1 MGMLK
6 KLFAVVCGAALLTAC
21 ASKEEGADLYGNA
34 TGGWNPDVDISELAA
49 TGLTK
54 KFNNDVT
61 PVVYFN
67 LNSADLDASGKST
80 LAEQAEWLRKNP
92 RALVVIEGNCDERG
106 TTEYNFALG
115 ERRANAARRYLV
127 ANGVDAKRIRIIS
140 YGKEK
145 PVATGSNEEAWAKN
159 RNATTVAY

>member
-1 MGMLK
+1 MLK
-6 KLFAVVCGAALLTAC
+6 KLLAVVCVVSLLGACSAR
-21 ASKEEGADLYGNA
+21 EEGADIYGNSK
-34 TGGWNPDVDISELAA
+34 GGWNQDVNISDLEA

-54 KFNNDVT
+54 EFNKETT
-61 PVVYFN
+61 PVVYFR
-67 LNSADLDASGKST
+67 LNSSDLCPKAKEQ
-80 LAEQAEWLRKNP
+80 LKAQAEWLRNHP
-92 RALVVIEGNCDERG
+92 RALIVIEGNCDERG

-115 ERRANAARRYLV
+115 ERRANAARRYLMQ
-127 ANGVDAKRIRIIS
+127 NGVSADRIRTIS

>member
-1 MGMLK
+1 MFK
-6 KLFAVVCGAALLTAC
+6 KLLAVICGAALLSAC
-21 ASKEEGADLYGNA
+21 ASRQEGADLYGDAN
-34 TGGWNPDVDISELAA
+34 GGWNPDVDITSLEA

-54 KFNNDVT
+54 KFNNEVT
-61 PVVYFN
+61 PVVYFT
-67 LNSADLDASGKST
+67 LNSSDLDTKAKST
-80 LAEQAEWLRKNP
+80 LADQAEWLKKNP

-145 PVATGSNEEAWAKN
+145 PVALGSTEEAWAQN
-159 RNATTVAY
+159 RNATSIAY

>member
-1 MGMLK
+1 MFK
-6 KLFAVVCGAALLTAC
+6 KLLAVICAVTLLSAC
-21 ASKEEGADLYGNA
+21 ASEQEGADLYGTSN
-34 TGGWNPDVDISELAA
+34 GGWNPDVDISALDA
-49 TGLTK
+49 TALTK
-54 KFNNDVT
+54 RFNNEVT
-61 PVVYFN
+61 PVVYFS
-67 LNSADLDASGKST
+67 LNSSDIDAKGKST

-92 RALVVIEGNCDERG
+92 RALIVIEGNCDERG

-127 ANGVDAKRIRIIS
+127 ANGIDAKRIRTIS